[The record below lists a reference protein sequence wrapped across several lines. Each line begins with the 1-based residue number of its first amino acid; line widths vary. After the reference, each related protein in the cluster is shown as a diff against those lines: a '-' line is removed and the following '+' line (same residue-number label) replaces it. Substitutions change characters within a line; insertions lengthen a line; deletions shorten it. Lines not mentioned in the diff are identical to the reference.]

1 MPLTVALVDG
11 NGQHPVAGVRAKNN
25 LSEVVF
31 TPTWAQMQH
40 KFKFLL
46 QIFKG
51 ECKTSNN
58 IIFAVK
64 TLWRFNLHLSC

>member
-11 NGQHPVAGVRAKNN
+11 NGQHPVAGVRAENN
-25 LSEVVF
+25 LSKAVF
-31 TPTWAQMQH
+31 PSTWAQMQH